1 MDTLIGWIC
10 NLNLAKVLIAKQHC
24 ELRSDDGL
32 VTCYKVMNHK
42 MNSNVVSKPDQLV
55 YLTTDFII
63 QQIIWDDDVM
73 DLKFYKLFISKYA
86 VTSLFTVL
94 N

>member
-10 NLNLAKVLIAKQHC
+10 NLNLAKVLIAKQHY
-24 ELRSDDGL
+24 ELRPDDGL
-32 VTCYKVMNHK
+32 VTHYIVMNHK